1 VRNKIPR
8 ISNEEVISTF
18 SMGVADIKVKEKL
31 SRNDELTSMVRLFEI
46 ADRCAKAEEGGS
58 SYTIFWRRLSQS
70 PSRRTAS
77 TRRLMS
83 SRQSLT
89 RSTIVGTT
97 PSVLREDDAATTSS
111 TSVTPTILMIVGF
124 SKSSTRRM
132 ESPSTEGAAG
142 ATAEAALEA
151 TAATTTRMR
160 VTGATICHVWIP
172 SLNRCL
178 HQ

>member
-1 VRNKIPR
+1 
-8 ISNEEVISTF
+8 
-18 SMGVADIKVKEKL
+18 
-31 SRNDELTSMVRLFEI
+31 
-46 ADRCAKAEEGGS
+46 
-58 SYTIFWRRLSQS
+58 
-70 PSRRTAS
+70 
-77 TRRLMS
+77 MS

-89 RSTIVGTT
+89 RSTIVRTT

-142 ATAEAALEA
+142 AMAEAALEA
-151 TAATTTRMR
+151 TATTTTGMR
-160 VTGATICHVWIP
+160 LTGATICHVRIP